1 MNYWPHDAHM
11 HLPISRKIACVVNA
25 SSVEEYQFLKEHK
38 HSNMYISCG
47 VHPWKADKTDYEVL
61 LPYMKEADFLGE
73 IGLDEPWCDVP
84 FEVQK
89 EVLIK
94 QLQDVNKTTYLHTKG
109 YEKEILQIITLFP
122 RKYVVHWYS
131 SEDYI
136 EEYRG
141 RDILDIVMED
151 SIIHSEDMSKFHAFR
166 DEYRTGKSN
175 VEVTVRMKHKIT
187 GEYSWCKWMLT
198 NVYDDDKG
206 SIKKV
211 VGTINNVDE
220 YMKAYETL
228 KYRAEY
234 DSMTAIYNMDK
245 F

>member
-136 EEYRG
+136 EEYMK
-141 RDILDIVMED
+141 LDCYFTIGPIVNE
-151 SIIHSEDMSKFHAFR
+151 
-166 DEYRTGKSN
+166 TL
-175 VEVTVRMKHKIT
+175 V
-187 GEYSWCKWMLT
+187 
-198 NVYDDDKG
+198 
-206 SIKKV
+206 KKV
-211 VGTINNVDE
+211 PLNRLLIETDGIE
-220 YMKAYETL
+220 AIEWAYERTVLDTEYIDVLENIVKQVAEL
-228 KYRAEY
+228 KKVSIEEVKLNLSHNFSAL
-234 DSMTAIYNMDK
+234 TCI
-245 F
+245 

>member
-25 SSVEEYQFLKEHK
+25 SSGEEYQFLKEHK

-61 LPYMKEADFLGE
+61 LPYIKEADFLGE

-136 EEYRG
+136 EEYMK
-141 RDILDIVMED
+141 LDCFFTIGPIVNE
-151 SIIHSEDMSKFHAFR
+151 
-166 DEYRTGKSN
+166 TL
-175 VEVTVRMKHKIT
+175 V
-187 GEYSWCKWMLT
+187 
-198 NVYDDDKG
+198 
-206 SIKKV
+206 KKV
-211 VGTINNVDE
+211 PLNRLLIETDGIE
-220 YMKAYETL
+220 AIEWAYERTVLDTEYIDVLENIVKQVAEL
-228 KYRAEY
+228 KKVSIEEVKLNLSHNFSAL
-234 DSMTAIYNMDK
+234 TCI
-245 F
+245 

>member
-61 LPYMKEADFLGE
+61 LPYIKEADFLGE
-73 IGLDEPWCDVP
+73 IGLDEPWCEVP

-122 RKYVVHWYS
+122 RKYIVHWYS

-136 EEYRG
+136 EEYMK
-141 RDILDIVMED
+141 LDCFFTIGPIVNE
-151 SIIHSEDMSKFHAFR
+151 
-166 DEYRTGKSN
+166 TL
-175 VEVTVRMKHKIT
+175 V
-187 GEYSWCKWMLT
+187 
-198 NVYDDDKG
+198 
-206 SIKKV
+206 KKV
-211 VGTINNVDE
+211 PLNRLLIETDGIE
-220 YMKAYETL
+220 AIEWAYERTVLDTEYIDVLENIVKQVAEL
-228 KYRAEY
+228 KKVSIDEVKLNLSHNFNAL
-234 DSMTAIYNMDK
+234 TCI
-245 F
+245 

>member
-89 EVLIK
+89 EVFIK

-136 EEYRG
+136 EEYMK
-141 RDILDIVMED
+141 LDCFFTIGPIVNE
-151 SIIHSEDMSKFHAFR
+151 
-166 DEYRTGKSN
+166 TL
-175 VEVTVRMKHKIT
+175 V
-187 GEYSWCKWMLT
+187 
-198 NVYDDDKG
+198 
-206 SIKKV
+206 KKV
-211 VGTINNVDE
+211 PLNRLLIETDGIE
-220 YMKAYETL
+220 AIEWAYERTVLDTEYIDVLENIVKQVAEL
-228 KYRAEY
+228 KKVSIEEVKLNLSHNFSAL
-234 DSMTAIYNMDK
+234 TCI
-245 F
+245 

>member
-47 VHPWKADKTDYEVL
+47 VHPWKVDKTDYEVL

-136 EEYRG
+136 EEYMK
-141 RDILDIVMED
+141 LDCFFTIGPIVNE
-151 SIIHSEDMSKFHAFR
+151 
-166 DEYRTGKSN
+166 TL
-175 VEVTVRMKHKIT
+175 V
-187 GEYSWCKWMLT
+187 
-198 NVYDDDKG
+198 
-206 SIKKV
+206 KKV
-211 VGTINNVDE
+211 PLNRLLIETDGIE
-220 YMKAYETL
+220 AIEWAYERTVLDTEYIDVLENIVKQVAEL
-228 KYRAEY
+228 KKVSIEEVKLNLSHNFNAL
-234 DSMTAIYNMDK
+234 TCI
-245 F
+245 

>member
-73 IGLDEPWCDVP
+73 IGLDEPWCAVP

-122 RKYVVHWYS
+122 RKYIVHWYS

-136 EEYRG
+136 EEYMK
-141 RDILDIVMED
+141 LDCFFTIGPIVNE
-151 SIIHSEDMSKFHAFR
+151 
-166 DEYRTGKSN
+166 TL
-175 VEVTVRMKHKIT
+175 V
-187 GEYSWCKWMLT
+187 
-198 NVYDDDKG
+198 
-206 SIKKV
+206 KKV
-211 VGTINNVDE
+211 PLNRLLIETDGIE
-220 YMKAYETL
+220 AIEWAYERTVLDTEYIDVLENIVKQVAEL
-228 KYRAEY
+228 KKVSIEEVKLNLSHNFSAL
-234 DSMTAIYNMDK
+234 TCI
-245 F
+245 

>member
-136 EEYRG
+136 EEYMK
-141 RDILDIVMED
+141 LDCFFTIGPIVNE
-151 SIIHSEDMSKFHAFR
+151 
-166 DEYRTGKSN
+166 TL
-175 VEVTVRMKHKIT
+175 V
-187 GEYSWCKWMLT
+187 
-198 NVYDDDKG
+198 
-206 SIKKV
+206 KKV
-211 VGTINNVDE
+211 PLNRLLIETDGIE
-220 YMKAYETL
+220 AIEWAYERTVLDTEYIDVLENIVKQVAEL
-228 KYRAEY
+228 KKVSIDEVKLNLSHNFNAL
-234 DSMTAIYNMDK
+234 TCI
-245 F
+245 